1 MGLRV
6 MITGTTGTLGQE
18 LVRKLKRA
26 GLPFVAASRSLER
39 LPEGV
44 RGLQLDYGNSLI
56 LEQAFRDV
64 DVLFFLQPLMPGMR
78 DEALRV
84 IKAARASGVEF
95 ILKVSEMGA
104 SKDSPYL
111 YQRLHGEI
119 DDMLVY
125 SGIPY
130 ALLKPSSYM
139 QNFIH
144 GYGDALLQ
152 GTLFLPEGE
161 GRTAYVD
168 ARDVADV
175 ALEILKRPWSYEKRH
190 LDITGE
196 RALSNAEALVLIS
209 NQIHRRLSYVP
220 ITEEAA
226 IKAWQRAGMNDFQ
239 MEVRLS
245 LHRAIREGRMDHVS
259 MNYQDITGRLP
270 LSFEQFSREMKSYW
284 IPRRE
289 GLELWP

>member
-6 MITGTTGTLGQE
+6 MITGPTGTLGQE
-18 LVRKLKRA
+18 LVRKFKRA
-26 GLPFVAASRSLER
+26 GLPFVAASRSLDR

-64 DVLFFLQPLMPGMR
+64 DVLFFLQPLASGMR
-78 DEALRV
+78 EEALRV
-84 IKAARASGVEF
+84 IKAARKSGVEY
-95 ILKVSEMGA
+95 ILKISEIGA
-104 SKDSPYL
+104 SAESPYL

-119 DDMLVY
+119 DDLLKH

-144 GYGDALLQ
+144 GYGEALLQ

-175 ALEILKRPWSYEKRH
+175 ALEILKKPWDYEQKS
-190 LDITGE
+190 LDVTGA
-196 RALSNAEALVLIS
+196 RALSNSEAMALLS
-209 NQIHRRLSYVP
+209 NQIRRRISYVP
-220 ITEEAA
+220 VTEEAVL
-226 IKAWQRAGMNDFQ
+226 KTWQRSGMDKFQ

-245 LHRAIREGRMDHVS
+245 LHRAVREGRTHQVS
-259 MNYQDITGRLP
+259 IIYQSIMGREP
-270 LSFEQFSREMKSYW
+270 VSFEQFCHEMKDFW
-284 IPRRE
+284 LPRRE
-289 GLELWP
+289 DTELWR